1 MKQAILQAEKRQ
13 EVGKGAVGRLRRRGM
28 VPAVLYGADNLN
40 LNLALPLREL
50 NKFLASF
57 GANAL
62 VKLSV
67 AGDREY
73 STLLREVQRDAVKQ
87 EVIHLDFMEISMT
100 EKLSTS
106 VPIRITGEAKG
117 VKEGGVIQYLLR
129 ELDIEC
135 LPADLP
141 EAIMVDVGE
150 LGIGEQILVEDLI
163 LPEGVTALTEG
174 DTQVVSVVA
183 PRLEEEKG
191 PEEEEAEVALEE
203 DTGEKAGEEE

>member
-1 MKQAILQAEKRQ
+1 M
-13 EVGKGAVGRLRRRGM
+13 
-28 VPAVLYGADNLN
+28 
-40 LNLALPLREL
+40 
-50 NKFLASF
+50 
-57 GANAL
+57 
-62 VKLSV
+62 
-67 AGDREY
+67 
-73 STLLREVQRDAVKQ
+73 QRDAVKQ

-150 LGIGEQILVEDLI
+150 LGIGSKSWWR
-163 LPEGVTALTEG
+163 T
-174 DTQVVSVVA
+174 
-183 PRLEEEKG
+183 
-191 PEEEEAEVALEE
+191 
-203 DTGEKAGEEE
+203 

>member
-203 DTGEKAGEEE
+203 DTGEMAGEEE